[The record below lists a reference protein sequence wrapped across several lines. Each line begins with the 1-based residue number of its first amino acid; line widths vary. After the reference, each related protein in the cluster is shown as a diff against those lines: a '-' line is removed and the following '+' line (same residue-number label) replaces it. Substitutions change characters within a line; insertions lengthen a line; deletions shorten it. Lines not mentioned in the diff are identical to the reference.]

1 MLLESEIAEEYEV
14 HGIEVAT
21 PNGYVPVRK
30 VYKTKPMRVWTLT
43 VGRFTVECSHHHLVY
58 TLLPGG
64 FRPACSLRPDDL
76 VMTEDGAETVTVSAD
91 SGRVAEL
98 YDITVDR
105 PDGMFFSNGILS
117 HNSTTFCARQLMLA
131 CLIQGYK
138 SLYITPYF
146 EQLSTYGERLYEME
160 AQVRYDQGKQNKYLK
175 RYPNGSKLWL
185 SYACETADQVR
196 GKTVG
201 ECVTGDTLVYAI
213 EGDTTVEKRID
224 QLQEGDIVRTS
235 HLDAT
240 SGMRVPA
247 TCKVQATLYK
257 GTRKCVKVTTRC
269 GRSVTC
275 TPEHLFHVSGNSETW
290 VEARNLKQGMVLHA
304 CVGGM
309 FDLDEVDAVEQCGEY
324 GVYDIQVADDHNFFA
339 NGILVHNC
347 LLDECLTEDST
358 IICRGEKKG
367 VDKVVRICD
376 AAVGDWVLCPV
387 LGTDKITY
395 ERITDKQ
402 CKGERECWTVRTE
415 RGYHVTATA
424 NHKLRSGERWVY
436 VADILRDIGVHSI
449 AEGDSNGEQGPDE
462 PVCSGA
468 AYTRSDTRNAAG
480 RRMHSESGETRLL
493 QTHCDEPQRG
503 AEGVCGG
510 EDADAERVAS
520 VMVHQSEPGIWER
533 VQYLSF
539 CYYHVGGVGP
549 VLEPML
555 QQARSFTGWSGADA
569 EVCVSGLGGPADLG
583 DSGMVDSGRWVS
595 RREELRSV
603 HTFVF
608 RGGSREAGSLVQKAR
623 LKQAWRCAD
632 GIRCKSCGREVVSN
646 YPLFN
651 SSFTESCREDSSVRT
666 SFYGVQVGSGVTVS
680 GLCMPGLWRRVSSY
694 QAEVGSNEVSQR
706 DTLSRVREE
715 GEEGQQGAVQG
726 ASGYRGDAQAL
737 ARGEAQGRGE
747 GQEIR
752 EGVLQPQQG
761 CDSGEA
767 QGAQPGI
774 LPGAQRGDLRE
785 GTGEVSREGKT
796 ETIQVIHDGKL
807 IEDRIASIAYA
818 GRQRVWDI
826 TVEPGHVFF
835 SNSVTNSNCQN
846 MNPDLVPEILKTQQM
861 SKAPMTIYSGTALST
876 DTLLEQQWQA
886 SSMGCYHVR
895 SADGKHWINLH
906 DEEELWKVCDNK
918 EYPIDYW
925 TGKRLNVTDGLFVHA
940 NSEAYA
946 EGDIGLHIP
955 MIVVPSNCEGTQWA
969 QIYRDVK
976 RQDPKKTLQ
985 ENFGIAIGDGARE
998 ISKEDLQK
1006 ICILSTSETELR
1018 RKVNS
1023 GFYRLIVMGCD
1034 WGGSDYNRA
1043 EKTKQSYTAVTVLG
1057 LAPDGGIDILYSHKY
1072 AGMDYTTIVG
1082 NLLKTYRDFKCN
1094 AIASDYGVGAVYTML
1109 IRQHVPWQKHFV
1121 MQYSA
1126 PNTASFQRANSEL
1139 ANHYSVNKTEAVT
1152 NTFLAVKELRLR
1164 AGRWEDMDYYLTDF
1178 LACRRVPSESA
1189 SGKKQFTWQRDPRK
1203 PDDYLH
1209 AVSFAMTLI
1218 KVYTGERVVADPS
1231 ILSQIRN
1238 MLNGKPANHIDMA
1251 YIPPVV
1257 SG

>member
-76 VMTEDGAETVTVSAD
+76 VMTEDGAEIVTVSAD
-91 SGRVAEL
+91 SGRVEEL

-105 PDGMFFSNGILS
+105 SDGMFFSNGILS

-247 TCKVQATLYK
+247 TGKVQATLYK
-257 GTRKCVKVTTRC
+257 GTRKCVKVTTLG

-275 TPEHLFHVSGNSETW
+275 TPEHLFHVSGSSETW

-347 LLDECLTEDST
+347 LLDECLTGDT
-358 IICRGEKKG
+358 
-367 VDKVVRICD
+367 
-376 AAVGDWVLCPV
+376 AVYC
-387 LGTDKITY
+387 
-395 ERITDKQ
+395 ITDDCEQPVTVALKDVKVGWKVRSFSQ
-402 CKGERECWTVRTE
+402 DTLEVSYEDVTDWACKGERHCWALYTHSGRS
-415 RGYHVTATA
+415 VTATD
-424 NHKLRSGERWVY
+424 NHKLFTADGKKY
-436 VADILRDIGVHSI
+436 VANIVEAFCAGFDMPDMYVYDPGTDSLVRDSL
-449 AEGDSNGEQGPDE
+449 
-462 PVCSGA
+462 A
-468 AYTRSDTRNAAG
+468 AVEDVGTRN
-480 RRMHSESGETRLL
+480 
-493 QTHCDEPQRG
+493 
-503 AEGVCGG
+503 V
-510 EDADAERVAS
+510 
-520 VMVHQSEPGIWER
+520 
-533 VQYLSF
+533 Y
-539 CYYHVGGVGP
+539 
-549 VLEPML
+549 
-555 QQARSFTGWSGADA
+555 
-569 EVCVSGLGGPADLG
+569 
-583 DSGMVDSGRWVS
+583 
-595 RREELRSV
+595 
-603 HTFVF
+603 
-608 RGGSREAGSLVQKAR
+608 
-623 LKQAWRCAD
+623 
-632 GIRCKSCGREVVSN
+632 
-646 YPLFN
+646 
-651 SSFTESCREDSSVRT
+651 
-666 SFYGVQVGSGVTVS
+666 
-680 GLCMPGLWRRVSSY
+680 
-694 QAEVGSNEVSQR
+694 
-706 DTLSRVREE
+706 
-715 GEEGQQGAVQG
+715 
-726 ASGYRGDAQAL
+726 
-737 ARGEAQGRGE
+737 
-747 GQEIR
+747 
-752 EGVLQPQQG
+752 
-761 CDSGEA
+761 
-767 QGAQPGI
+767 
-774 LPGAQRGDLRE
+774 
-785 GTGEVSREGKT
+785 
-796 ETIQVIHDGKL
+796 
-807 IEDRIASIAYA
+807 
-818 GRQRVWDI
+818 DI
-826 TVEPGHVFF
+826 TVNRHNTFIANDIA
-835 SNSVTNSNCQN
+835 SLNCQN

>member
-14 HGIEVAT
+14 RGIEVAT

-64 FRPACSLRPDDL
+64 FRPACSLCPDDL

-91 SGRVAEL
+91 SGRVEEL

-235 HLDAT
+235 HLDAM

-247 TCKVQATLYK
+247 ACKVQATLYK
-257 GTRKCVKVTTRC
+257 GTRKCVKVATRC

-347 LLDECLTEDST
+347 LLDE
-358 IICRGEKKG
+358 
-367 VDKVVRICD
+367 
-376 AAVGDWVLCPV
+376 
-387 LGTDKITY
+387 
-395 ERITDKQ
+395 
-402 CKGERECWTVRTE
+402 
-415 RGYHVTATA
+415 
-424 NHKLRSGERWVY
+424 
-436 VADILRDIGVHSI
+436 
-449 AEGDSNGEQGPDE
+449 
-462 PVCSGA
+462 
-468 AYTRSDTRNAAG
+468 
-480 RRMHSESGETRLL
+480 
-493 QTHCDEPQRG
+493 
-503 AEGVCGG
+503 
-510 EDADAERVAS
+510 
-520 VMVHQSEPGIWER
+520 
-533 VQYLSF
+533 
-539 CYYHVGGVGP
+539 
-549 VLEPML
+549 
-555 QQARSFTGWSGADA
+555 
-569 EVCVSGLGGPADLG
+569 
-583 DSGMVDSGRWVS
+583 
-595 RREELRSV
+595 
-603 HTFVF
+603 
-608 RGGSREAGSLVQKAR
+608 
-623 LKQAWRCAD
+623 
-632 GIRCKSCGREVVSN
+632 
-646 YPLFN
+646 
-651 SSFTESCREDSSVRT
+651 
-666 SFYGVQVGSGVTVS
+666 
-680 GLCMPGLWRRVSSY
+680 
-694 QAEVGSNEVSQR
+694 
-706 DTLSRVREE
+706 
-715 GEEGQQGAVQG
+715 
-726 ASGYRGDAQAL
+726 
-737 ARGEAQGRGE
+737 
-747 GQEIR
+747 
-752 EGVLQPQQG
+752 
-761 CDSGEA
+761 
-767 QGAQPGI
+767 
-774 LPGAQRGDLRE
+774 
-785 GTGEVSREGKT
+785 
-796 ETIQVIHDGKL
+796 
-807 IEDRIASIAYA
+807 
-818 GRQRVWDI
+818 
-826 TVEPGHVFF
+826 
-835 SNSVTNSNCQN
+835 CQN

-1164 AGRWEDMDYYLTDF
+1164 AGKWEDMDYYLTDF